1 MFLCRNGI
9 ERILP
14 NGTKYTYTRWVIF
27 GVPTNGVR
35 ENVYQVPVN
44 GSPQVSL
51 RVRVVLPL
59 LVKRL
64 PEYSVLRLRWMGTLG
79 MLTEEIVFVPSVAA
93 RVTFVFH
100 CTDEEKV
107 NTVMNFPL
115 SPT

>member
-1 MFLCRNGI
+1 MI
-9 ERILP
+9 
-14 NGTKYTYTRWVIF
+14 
-27 GVPTNGVR
+27 
-35 ENVYQVPVN
+35 

-64 PEYSVLRLRWMGTLG
+64 PEYSVLRLRWMGTLL
-79 MLTEEIVFVPSVAA
+79 MATDEMVLVPLLAA
-93 RVTFVFH
+93 RVTLVFH
-100 CTDEEKV
+100 CAEEEKV